1 MEGCPQGGV
10 VSSSNTN
17 IQHLS
22 STLPSTPTI
31 LFLCT
36 GLGRINRGFEQ
47 YIAGL
52 AQQLSQQPL
61 PHIRYEV
68 WTGGAWTM
76 KGVKSRHIANLHR
89 KHPLLR
95 NSTHAFLWEQRS
107 FFAGMLYAL
116 LRTKPAAIYLGEYQ
130 LYCYLYKL
138 RAALGLSYSLVLYTG
153 GQAIPGLFDPGRDFI
168 HHVTDAYLP
177 QCQHL
182 PANRQWLLP
191 HFMHE
196 DFVYNDA
203 SIAAIQQQAEGKKI
217 VLSVGLLDTATKQ
230 MDLLIAAV
238 QQLKEPVYLILL
250 GEECADTATLRQQVA
265 AANMNHRV
273 LMQQVPHP
281 QLGNWYKAADVFVLC
296 SPKESFG
303 LAMVEAMY
311 HGLPVICRPFTESK
325 YVLQNQACFNE
336 MHTAEALAAAIRQQL
351 NNSPTAAEKAQR
363 SSFIQQRY
371 SWASLAPQYRQML
384 ETIAGKIE
392 PNNRN

>member
-1 MEGCPQGGV
+1 MTEK
-10 VSSSNTN
+10 SNIQHLPSN

-22 STLPSTPTI
+22 STPTI
-31 LFLCT
+31 LLLCT
-36 GLGRINRGFEQ
+36 GLGRVNRGFEQ

-52 AQQLSQQPL
+52 AAQLSRQPL
-61 PHIRYEV
+61 PHARIAV
-68 WTGGAWTM
+68 WTGGPWSM
-76 KGVKSRHIANLHR
+76 QGVKSRHIANLHR

-95 NSTHAFLWEQRS
+95 HKSNAFVWEQRS
-107 FFAGMLYAL
+107 FFAGMIPAL
-116 LRTKPAAIYLGEYQ
+116 LRTQPAAIYLGEYQ

-138 RAALGLSYSLVLYTG
+138 RAALGLSYALVLYTG
-153 GQAIPGLFDPGRDFI
+153 GQAIPGLFDPRRDFI

-191 HFMHE
+191 HFLHE
-196 DFVYNDA
+196 DFVYDNA
-203 SIAAIQQQAEGKKI
+203 TIAAIKQQAAGKKI
-217 VLSVGLLDTATKQ
+217 ILSVGLLDSATKQ

-238 QQLKEPVYLILL
+238 CQLTAPVYIVLL
-250 GEECADTATLRQQVA
+250 GEESADTDALRQQVT
-265 AANMNHRV
+265 AANMSDRV

-325 YVLQNQACFNE
+325 FVLQNHAYYNE
-336 MHTAEALAAAIRQQL
+336 MHNAKDLAHA
-351 NNSPTAAEKAQR
+351 
-363 SSFIQQRY
+363 IQQVLDKGMPANDMSTRQHFVTQHY
-371 SWASLAPQYRQML
+371 SWQALGPQYQHML
-384 ETIAGKIE
+384 ETIAHNGSSAATA
-392 PNNRN
+392 NL